1 MAFAWSRVIAAS
13 VMGGVM
19 AVYAPKIYMPNI
31 SRRAFS
37 VLLRFGVPL
46 AGANVINFL
55 LINVDYAFVGHLMG
69 AIALGTYML
78 AFTIASSPGL
88 LLGNVINSIAMPAF
102 SRVKH
107 DPDLLKNAITRAL
120 RVVALILMPMCG
132 LMIALARPIVLTVY
146 GAKWEASARVLSILA
161 LYGAVS
167 IICILF
173 ANILASLGKAKFT
186 LFVQLL
192 WLGTLVPAMALGVNR
207 NGIIGAAAAHIAV
220 IVPLVLP
227 SYLFAMRRAT
237 GIRFTLLGKA
247 IFPPLLAG
255 AAAALAA
262 RATASQFA
270 SPLVQLLSGL
280 AVGGVVYLVAAA
292 PLIAAWLSQAQAAKL
307 RVSRLLGL
315 CNTVAR
321 VIRLPAGG
329 GSEHRDEGGRHQ
341 PRNAAAAGQRRSATG
356 TLTPPPARADARAHH
371 GQGLSVTSR
380 LTALLRPEA
389 RVVPFWRRPELGELL
404 EWCRAPGQS
413 AVRLVTGEG
422 GAGKTRLAIELAR
435 ELENDGWHAQWVP
448 PEAEPEAIRAARRTA
463 RPTVFLVDHAETRP
477 SMARLLIDV
486 AGSLNGPDLRVVLLA
501 RNSGQWWQELID
513 SADYRLREMLA
524 AAWPIRLGPITH
536 AVVQRDVFEAA
547 ITRFAVLLG
556 ATRPAARLTLTDP
569 DVVVLIL
576 HAAALSAVLDVEH
589 AADEHPRSSADVL
602 ESLLRSEIRYC
613 GQAAAAAGLDLD
625 PGMQRRLIA
634 VAWLIGADSESATA
648 AILRRLPD
656 FAESAWRHGQ
666 VARWLHDLYPGQA
679 AADGGVTGWSA
690 SLPPERLVEQL
701 VVGELTKQP
710 DLIPVLFTGLDESRA
725 KKALTVLG
733 RAALNYPDAVPLLA
747 QALAADLEHLAIPA
761 LAVAVETNPVLDRLI
776 ADTITAQALPTQ
788 ALARI
793 AAAIPRRSRG
803 LAATAATVFQRLA
816 SAGSDHAG
824 PVEPFRRIAA
834 EP

>member
-1 MAFAWSRVIAAS
+1 
-13 VMGGVM
+13 
-19 AVYAPKIYMPNI
+19 
-31 SRRAFS
+31 
-37 VLLRFGVPL
+37 
-46 AGANVINFL
+46 
-55 LINVDYAFVGHLMG
+55 
-69 AIALGTYML
+69 
-78 AFTIASSPGL
+78 
-88 LLGNVINSIAMPAF
+88 MPAF

-107 DPDLLKNAITRAL
+107 DPDLLKNAMTRAL
-120 RVVALILMPMCG
+120 RVVSLILMPMCG

-192 WLGTLVPAMALGVNR
+192 WLGALVPAMALGVHR

-237 GIRFTLLGKA
+237 GIRFTMLGKA

-307 RVSRLLGL
+307 RVSHLFGL

-356 TLTPPPARADARAHH
+356 TLTPPPAACRRPQPTH
-371 GQGLSVTSR
+371 GQGLSVTGR
-380 LTALLRPEA
+380 LTGLLRPEA

-448 PEAEPEAIRAARRTA
+448 PGAEPEAIRAARQDRAT
-463 RPTVFLVDHAETRP
+463 DG
-477 SMARLLIDV
+477 V
-486 AGSLNGPDLRVVLLA
+486 AG
-501 RNSGQWWQELID
+501 
-513 SADYRLREMLA
+513 
-524 AAWPIRLGPITH
+524 
-536 AVVQRDVFEAA
+536 
-547 ITRFAVLLG
+547 
-556 ATRPAARLTLTDP
+556 
-569 DVVVLIL
+569 
-576 HAAALSAVLDVEH
+576 
-589 AADEHPRSSADVL
+589 
-602 ESLLRSEIRYC
+602 
-613 GQAAAAAGLDLD
+613 
-625 PGMQRRLIA
+625 
-634 VAWLIGADSESATA
+634 
-648 AILRRLPD
+648 
-656 FAESAWRHGQ
+656 
-666 VARWLHDLYPGQA
+666 
-679 AADGGVTGWSA
+679 
-690 SLPPERLVEQL
+690 
-701 VVGELTKQP
+701 
-710 DLIPVLFTGLDESRA
+710 
-725 KKALTVLG
+725 
-733 RAALNYPDAVPLLA
+733 
-747 QALAADLEHLAIPA
+747 
-761 LAVAVETNPVLDRLI
+761 
-776 ADTITAQALPTQ
+776 
-788 ALARI
+788 
-793 AAAIPRRSRG
+793 
-803 LAATAATVFQRLA
+803 
-816 SAGSDHAG
+816 
-824 PVEPFRRIAA
+824 
-834 EP
+834 